1 MKISKV
7 TVGNGLDGFK
17 FYGGDAKFT
26 LIAESV
32 PELTELNAFIEL
44 INSLSNKKVEAGLE
58 TSYGIF
64 DLVLIDLISNY
75 FFILFCVLFI
85 FTWNTSSDFIS
96 IKEYEHYY
104 FYFSINVI

>member
-58 TSYGIF
+58 TSYGTF
-64 DLVLIDLISNY
+64 DLVLTDLIS
-75 FFILFCVLFI
+75 L
-85 FTWNTSSDFIS
+85 
-96 IKEYEHYY
+96 Y
-104 FYFSINVI
+104 FYFVLCFVYLYLEHFKWFYLNQRMCTLLLLFLD